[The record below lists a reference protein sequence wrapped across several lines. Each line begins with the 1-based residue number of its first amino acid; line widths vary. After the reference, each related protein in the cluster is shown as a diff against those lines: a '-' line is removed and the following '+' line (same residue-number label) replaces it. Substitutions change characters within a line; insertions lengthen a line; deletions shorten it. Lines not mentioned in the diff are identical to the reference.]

1 MAKPSS
7 PKPSVLQRARLSFSK
22 SSRESST
29 PEGSIHALDPPRD
42 NQPSSLLPDLKPDDV
57 VIAVMGVT
65 GVGKSSFIACLSETA
80 VVGDGLK
87 SCTAA
92 ISIHAAFLDG
102 RKVYLIDTPGFDD
115 TTRTDTSILIEIATW
130 LKQSYD
136 DKIQLAGVVYI
147 HRISDSRV
155 RGSGTQNIAL
165 FKEICGAEALPCV
178 VLATSMWDLVPR
190 EKAEQRERDLI
201 SKEEFWGG
209 LIRHGCR
216 VARHD
221 NGSASAAMIIRHILS
236 QKWPEAFQIQNEM
249 AEGTPLIMTKAG
261 KVLGERLD
269 KKTKENEDEAKR
281 LKDEI
286 ERLKAMTAE
295 AERKA
300 QEERHN
306 REQQEEKVR
315 QEEQQRLAQE
325 ERKAQEEKANQK
337 SGEELRRRAEQ
348 AEKRAEEAEKRAQA
362 ERLRRLEERAERAE
376 KEAERLVKE
385 KEDLKKGWCSVM

>member
-1 MAKPSS
+1 MTNT
-7 PKPSVLQRARLSFSK
+7 RLV
-22 SSRESST
+22 R
-29 PEGSIHALDPPRD
+29 PG
-42 NQPSSLLPDLKPDDV
+42 
-57 VIAVMGVT
+57 
-65 GVGKSSFIACLSETA
+65 
-80 VVGDGLK
+80 
-87 SCTAA
+87 TAA
-92 ISIHAAFLDG
+92 ISIHATFLDG
-102 RKVYLIDTPGFDD
+102 RKAYLIDTPGFDD
-115 TTRTDTSILIEIATW
+115 TTRTDTSVLIEIATW
-130 LKQSYD
+130 LKKSYD

-190 EKAEQRERDLI
+190 EKAEQREQDLI

-269 KKTKENEDEAKR
+269 KKTKENEDETKR

-286 ERLKAMTAE
+286 ERLKAMNAE

-300 QEERHN
+300 QEEERHN
-306 REQQEEKVR
+306 RERQEEKGN
-315 QEEQQRLAQE
+315 QEEPQRLAEEERRTQE
-325 ERKAQEEKANQK
+325 ENGNQK
-337 SGEELRRRAEQ
+337 LEEALRRA
-348 AEKRAEEAEKRAQA
+348 KEAEKRADEAEKREQA
-362 ERLRRLEERAERAE
+362 EKIKRLQERAERAE
-376 KEAERLVKE
+376 KEAKRLAKE
-385 KEDLKKGWCSVM
+385 KEELKGWGWCSVM